1 MTPQKFEN
9 VDITSALQRIMDQN
23 TAFYQTD
30 FRFDED
36 LIWTSVFSRNEKD
49 RNLIWFCHPS
59 GTYSFREWDTFLL
72 DTWPN
77 LTLRYFAE
85 QESEGVMAYA
95 VEITGAEGD
104 SVFGNL
110 YPLDFLEYW
119 KEVQQNAVRPD
130 FVEAAFPGSR
140 VRSFPFEEYLRHFS
154 QIAVQYGN
162 VEKQSY
168 ILKNPE
174 PLEQLMAERWAA
186 RSAVPV
192 RNLPAHIRGLREQK
206 VLREAERLLAEF
218 QSSTVHENQDKTRFV
233 VEVSP
238 DFVKISDEKDREKL
252 SRLLPF
258 QSLELAPLDGKEGLY
273 ASIYKG
279 EDREQPLRSPKA
291 SVLKKLNQKP
301 TAQPPRR
308 KEKAPER

>member
-9 VDITSALQRIMDQN
+9 VDITSALQRIMGQN

-85 QESEGVMAYA
+85 QESEGVLAYA

-104 SVFGNL
+104 SVLGNL
-110 YPLDFLEYW
+110 YPLDFLENW

-130 FVEAAFPGSR
+130 FVEATFPGSR
-140 VRSFPFEEYLRHFS
+140 FRAFPFGEYLRHFS

-162 VEKQSY
+162 VEKQDY

-174 PLEQLMAERWAA
+174 PLEQLLTARRAA
-186 RSAVPV
+186 RSAAPV

-206 VLREAERLLAEF
+206 VLREAQRLLAEF
-218 QSSTVHENQDKTRFV
+218 QSPKVCENLSKTRFV
-233 VEVSP
+233 AEVSP
-238 DFVKISDEKDREKL
+238 DFVKLSDEKDREKL

-301 TAQPPRR
+301 TAQPRHR
-308 KEKAPER
+308 KANTPER

>member
-9 VDITSALQRIMDQN
+9 VDITSALQRIMGLN

-30 FRFDED
+30 FRFDD
-36 LIWTSVFSRNEKD
+36 GLIWTAVFSQSEKD
-49 RNLIWFCHPS
+49 RNLIWFSHPS

-77 LTLRYFAE
+77 QVLRYFAE
-85 QESEGVMAYA
+85 QESEGILAYA
-95 VEITGAEGD
+95 VEIIDACGD

-130 FVEAAFPGSR
+130 FVEATFPGSR
-140 VRSFPFEEYLRHFS
+140 FRAFPFEEYNRHFS

-162 VEKQSY
+162 VEKQDY

-174 PLEQLMAERWAA
+174 PLEQLMTARRAA
-186 RSAVPV
+186 RSAAPV
-192 RNLPAHIRGLREQK
+192 RNLSAHIRGLREWK
-206 VLREAERLLAEF
+206 VLREAQRLLAEF
-218 QSSTVHENQDKTRFV
+218 QSPTVCENLSKTRFV
-233 VEVSP
+233 AEVSP
-238 DFVKISDEKDREKL
+238 YFVKISDEKDRAKL
-252 SRLLPF
+252 SWLLPF
-258 QSLELAPLDGKEGLY
+258 QSLELAPLEGKDGLY

-291 SVLKKLNQKP
+291 SVLKKLKQK
-301 TAQPPRR
+301 TAAQPPRR
-308 KEKAPER
+308 REKARER

>member
-9 VDITSALQRIMDQN
+9 VDITSALQRIMGQN

-85 QESEGVMAYA
+85 QESEGILAYA
-95 VEITGAEGD
+95 VEIIDAEGD
-104 SVFGNL
+104 SVLGNL
-110 YPLDFLEYW
+110 YPLDFLENW

-130 FVEAAFPGSR
+130 FVEATFPGSR
-140 VRSFPFEEYLRHFS
+140 FRAFPFGEYLRHFS

-162 VEKQSY
+162 VEKQDY

-174 PLEQLMAERWAA
+174 PLEQLLTARRAA
-186 RSAVPV
+186 RSAAPV

-206 VLREAERLLAEF
+206 VLREAQRLLAEF
-218 QSSTVHENQDKTRFV
+218 QSPKVCENLSKTRFV
-233 VEVSP
+233 AEVSP
-238 DFVKISDEKDREKL
+238 DFVKLSDEKDREKL

-301 TAQPPRR
+301 TAQPRHR
-308 KEKAPER
+308 KANTPER

>member
-9 VDITSALQRIMDQN
+9 VDITSALQRIMGQN

-85 QESEGVMAYA
+85 QESEGILAYA
-95 VEITGAEGD
+95 VEIIGAEGD
-104 SVFGNL
+104 SVLGNL
-110 YPLDFLEYW
+110 YPLDFLENW

-130 FVEAAFPGSR
+130 FVEATFPGSR
-140 VRSFPFEEYLRHFS
+140 FRAFPFGEYLRHFS

-162 VEKQSY
+162 VEKQDY

-174 PLEQLMAERWAA
+174 PLEQLLTARRAA
-186 RSAVPV
+186 RSAAPV

-206 VLREAERLLAEF
+206 VLREAQRLLAEF
-218 QSSTVHENQDKTRFV
+218 QSPKVCENLSKTRFV
-233 VEVSP
+233 AEVSP
-238 DFVKISDEKDREKL
+238 DFVKLSDEKDREKL

-301 TAQPPRR
+301 TAQPRHR
-308 KEKAPER
+308 KANTPER